1 LEFRKAAPIPKAY
14 SRQLKPLKL
23 IWEAPNSGRFYVPT
37 HNRAPELIYIVPTVP
52 QSPNQRSM
60 QRKLIPQN
68 VKPHI
73 NPFHWLI
80 RTSCV

>member
-1 LEFRKAAPIPKAY
+1 MEFRKAAARAPMLPKAY
-14 SRQLKPLKL
+14 SRQLKSLKL
-23 IWEAPNSGRFYVPT
+23 SWEAPNPGRLYVPT
-37 HNRAPELIYIVPTVP
+37 HNRAPVLSYIVPTAP

-73 NPFHWLI
+73 NPF
-80 RTSCV
+80 R